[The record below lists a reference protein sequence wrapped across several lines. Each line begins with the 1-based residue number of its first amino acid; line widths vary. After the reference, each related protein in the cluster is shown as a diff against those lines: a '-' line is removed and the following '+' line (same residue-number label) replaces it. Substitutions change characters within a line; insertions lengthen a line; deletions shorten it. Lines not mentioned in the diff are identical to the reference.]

1 MSVRTQPTNSPRKP
15 SGGTVPSTDG
25 EGGQSMDEAA
35 AENFG
40 LTADDLD
47 EEENDAAQQPTQ
59 TFG

>member
-1 MSVRTQPTNSPRKP
+1 
-15 SGGTVPSTDG
+15 
-25 EGGQSMDEAA
+25 MDEAA